1 MNSSTATHKTN
12 NLKTLM
18 VLLVILGIMIGLVAA
33 SVPLYRLFCQVT
45 GYGGTTQRAE
55 AGNTNILARE
65 MTVRFNSDVNSQLPW
80 QFKPVQR
87 SVTVKIGEEALIFF
101 RAVNNSNETIT
112 GTATFNVTP
121 FKAAPYFNKIEC
133 FCFTEQTL
141 APGEE
146 VDMPVSFYIDPDLA
160 TDERL
165 DEVKEIT
172 LSYTFFRAEED

>member
-1 MNSSTATHKTN
+1 MNSYAAAHKTN
-12 NLKTLM
+12 NRKTLM
-18 VLLVILGIMIGLVAA
+18 VLLVILGLMIGLVAA

-45 GYGGTTQRAE
+45 GYGGTTQKVE
-55 AGNTNILARE
+55 AGSTTILGRE
-65 MTVRFNSDVNSQLPW
+65 MTIRFNSDVNSQLPW
-80 QFKPVQR
+80 HFKPVQR
-87 SVTVKIGEEALIFF
+87 SVTVKIGEEALIFY

-160 TDERL
+160 TDKRL

>member
-1 MNSSTATHKTN
+1 
-12 NLKTLM
+12 M